1 MRVRADTQFLAN
13 PPSGRSEARQ
23 WHGPPGTLG
32 SVHGMSMQRPYRG
45 VAPDERRRT
54 RRAAL
59 LEAALDCIAD
69 EGVELGVRAVC
80 AKARLTPRYFYES
93 FANLDEL
100 LVVLVDQVSAE
111 VMTGAQSAIALA
123 PGDLQSQCRA
133 AASGAYA
140 ALQAD
145 PRKAKAML
153 VVASGSEL
161 LQERRRRLVLEYADA
176 MLAYLAEHQG
186 TEVGSSA
193 KARAAALYMVGGSF
207 ELIQSLMADGVGQ
220 DDGEVVDTLA
230 GLLAS
235 TLREVLTPR

>member
-1 MRVRADTQFLAN
+1 
-13 PPSGRSEARQ
+13 
-23 WHGPPGTLG
+23 
-32 SVHGMSMQRPYRG
+32 MSMQRPYRG

-54 RRAAL
+54 RRNAL
-59 LEAALDCIAD
+59 LQAALDCLAD
-69 EGVELGVRAVC
+69 DDVELGVRSVC

-100 LVVLVDQVSAE
+100 LVVLVDEVSAE
-111 VMTGAQSAIALA
+111 VMSGAQGEIARA
-123 PGDLQSQCRA
+123 PGDLLSQCRA

-153 VVASGSEL
+153 VVASGSEM

-186 TEVGSSA
+186 QEVGSSA
-193 KARAAALYMVGGSF
+193 RARAAALYMVGGAF
-207 ELIQSLMADGVGQ
+207 ELIQSMLANGGGM
-220 DDGEVVDTLA
+220 DDAGVVDTLA
-230 GLLAS
+230 ELLAS
-235 TLREVLTPR
+235 TLRQVLTPRSQ